1 MQIHKYREMH
11 IFTLYKKAIVQ
22 LVAVTRHN
30 IIGLKHTALTA
41 KILITL
47 LFFC

>member
-22 LVAVTRHN
+22 LVAVARHN
-30 IIGLKHTALTA
+30 ISLKHTALTA